1 MNRALRSVLG
11 RRANA
16 CRRLAGAVVA
26 VVCAIAALV
35 AIQTADNLEQRGIV
49 SGFDYLSRAAGFEI
63 AAGPLSY
70 SSRDSYTR
78 ALAVGL
84 VNTLR
89 VSLPGILVATALGIV
104 IGVAR
109 LSKIWVVS
117 ATARAYVEIMRNTP
131 LLLQLLFWYSL
142 SQSLPEPR
150 AALSPLPG
158 VFLCFRGLFLPR
170 LAWHD
175 DSLGLEHPALCR
187 LRLSGGHVDLPG
199 VRRTPHRALDV
210 HRRLHRRD
218 RPRRHSLGRQRPDG
232 GGGGARLVPRRALR
246 LVVLPQACP

>member
-1 MNRALRSVLG
+1 MNRALRLSWDDA
-11 RRANA
+11 RTRAVA
-16 CRRLAGAVVA
+16 WQVGVVA

-49 SGFDYLSRAAGFEI
+49 SGFDYLTRAAGFEI

-117 ATARAYVEIMRNTP
+117 ATARAYVEIMRSTP
-131 LLLQLLFWYSL
+131 LLLQL
-142 SQSLPEPR
+142 PCCVR
-150 AALSPLPG
+150 SPLR
-158 VFLCFRGLFLPR
+158 LQGLGPPMLPTR
-170 LAWHD
+170 
-175 DSLGLEHPALCR
+175 P
-187 LRLSGGHVDLPG
+187 
-199 VRRTPHRALDV
+199 T
-210 HRRLHRRD
+210 
-218 RPRRHSLGRQRPDG
+218 RPR
-232 GGGGARLVPRRALR
+232 
-246 LVVLPQACP
+246 